1 MSNQDDYKTTELP
14 KPAHAVDDD
23 APTRTL
29 PATMADFEVH
39 DDYASTDAET
49 TQLIEPRAAGTRGAQ
64 ADGEATTVLSLADGS
79 AVDGGLGET
88 TAVTPVQDGPVDAPT
103 ETLPATP
110 GPEDEP
116 TQAMPVVSGPDDEST
131 QAMSAVDEDV
141 TRPVAV
147 DAVPMG
153 VAMVDAG
160 QSDGEAG
167 LSADD
172 ERDAD
177 DVDTDDVTAGDGVV
191 AGIAEDADDADH
203 ADATEDAENAG
214 DAEETGQS
222 ETPADQPAAAPPHP
236 SSIFPESVLAQ
247 PIFATA
253 VPSSPDPAP
262 KPVSGAAPASPS
274 PAVSESRREIPYL
287 TRTLPTQGGVPLYS
301 AQPPAGSANDPNVH
315 QVPRET
321 AAPDEEP
328 PAIRK
333 TGPSAATITFG
344 AILLLIGGLAMAFA
358 VQFPW
363 WAPQFAYDWRV
374 AIALGCGALGAVL
387 IVVAIAW
394 SVIGLLRKK

>member
-14 KPAHAVDDD
+14 RPAHAVDDD

-39 DDYASTDAET
+39 DDYASTDAEA

-88 TAVTPVQDGPVDAPT
+88 TAMMPVQDGPIDAPT

-131 QAMSAVDEDV
+131 QAMPAVDEDV

-160 QSDGEAG
+160 QSDGKAG
-167 LSADD
+167 SSADD
-172 ERDAD
+172 ARDAD
-177 DVDTDDVTAGDGVV
+177 DVDTGDDDA
-191 AGIAEDADDADH
+191 AEDADVADH
-203 ADATEDAENAG
+203 ADAAEDAENAG

-274 PAVSESRREIPYL
+274 PAVSKSQREIPYL

-321 AAPDEEP
+321 VPDEEP

-387 IVVAIAW
+387 IVVAIVW

>member
-39 DDYASTDAET
+39 DDYASTDAEA

-88 TAVTPVQDGPVDAPT
+88 TAMMPVQDGPVDAPT
-103 ETLPATP
+103 ETLPATS

-131 QAMSAVDEDV
+131 QAMPAVDEDV

-160 QSDGEAG
+160 S
-167 LSADD
+167 SADD
-172 ERDAD
+172 DRDAD
-177 DVDTDDVTAGDGVV
+177 DVDTGDDDAGNIV
-191 AGIAEDADDADH
+191 ADAAEDADVADH
-203 ADATEDAENAG
+203 ADAAEDAENAG

-222 ETPADQPAAAPPHP
+222 ETLADQPAAAPPHP

-274 PAVSESRREIPYL
+274 PAVSESQREIPYL

-387 IVVAIAW
+387 IVVAIVW

>member
-39 DDYASTDAET
+39 DDYASTDAEA

-88 TAVTPVQDGPVDAPT
+88 TAMMPVQDGPIDAPT

-116 TQAMPVVSGPDDEST
+116 TQAMPVMSGPDDEST
-131 QAMSAVDEDV
+131 QAMPAVDEDV

-160 QSDGEAG
+160 S
-167 LSADD
+167 SADD
-172 ERDAD
+172 DRDAD
-177 DVDTDDVTAGDGVV
+177 DVDTGDDDAGDGVV
-191 AGIAEDADDADH
+191 ADVA
-203 ADATEDAENAG
+203 EDAENAG

-222 ETPADQPAAAPPHP
+222 ETPADQPTAAPPHP

-274 PAVSESRREIPYL
+274 PAVSESQREIPYL

-328 PAIRK
+328 PVIRK

-387 IVVAIAW
+387 IVVAIVW